1 MHLAESILKFLR
13 RHWARAFRTAPLDI
27 ANNIFKG
34 KSNVAPTSV
43 QQEIAEGLEKEEKK
57 KAQRTTGLKS
67 TTTVVRYN
75 SSTITS

>member
-1 MHLAESILKFLR
+1 MHLAESILKILR

-57 KAQRTTGLKS
+57 AQRTTGLKS